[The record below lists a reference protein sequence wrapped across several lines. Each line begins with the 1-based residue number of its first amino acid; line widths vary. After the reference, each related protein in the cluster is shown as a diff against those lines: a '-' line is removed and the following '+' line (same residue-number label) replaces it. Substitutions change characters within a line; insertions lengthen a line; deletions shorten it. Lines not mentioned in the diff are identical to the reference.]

1 MRITI
6 FGLMHHPLNKKVI
19 LYSSL
24 FITAAVN
31 MPRLLAMNR
40 DGILARLIPFNGYQW
55 GLQVL
60 VSFAFC
66 LLLFYLNREALPQIM
81 GGWSLRRHQRFLLY
95 NLGITLVCGI
105 VAGIVSRL
113 LFGHERPF
121 RLNGYVARLLFIAFL
136 ILVELKI
143 LATLYKSQ
151 VKDRENEQLRHANTM
166 MELALL
172 KAQLNPHFL
181 FNALSSLSGVVREN
195 PDQAQHYIAHL
206 SRIFRYSLNKSNK
219 SLATVE
225 EELQEIYSYSELMK
239 MRYEG
244 GFVMH
249 VQVDKPYYTA
259 QLPHMSLQP
268 LIENA
273 LKHNLSTAARP
284 LTLSVRIEDDCLV
297 VKNNV
302 QLKPF
307 PEPGEGIGLSNLNE
321 RFKILLQREIEISR
335 IDNHFIVKLPL
346 QLTA

>member
-1 MRITI
+1 MY
-6 FGLMHHPLNKKVI
+6 HPLNKKVM

-40 DGILARLIPFNGYQW
+40 DGILARLAPFNGYMW
-55 GLQVL
+55 TMQVM

-66 LLLFYLNREALPQIM
+66 MLLFFQNKEVLPQLS
-81 GGWSLRRHQRFLLY
+81 GGWSFRKHKQLLLY
-95 NLGITLVCGI
+95 NLGITLACGI
-105 VAGIVSRL
+105 VAGIVSRV
-113 LFGHERPF
+113 LFGREGVM

-136 ILVELKI
+136 IIVELKI

-151 VKDRENEQLRHANTM
+151 MKDRENEQLRHANTM

-172 KAQLNPHFL
+172 KAQLNPHFF
-181 FNALSSLSGVVREN
+181 FNALSSLSGVVRES
-195 PDQAQHYIAHL
+195 PGKAQHYIAHL
-206 SRIFRYSLNKSNK
+206 SKIFRYSLNKSK
-219 SLATVE
+219 ESLVTLE
-225 EELQEIYSYSELMK
+225 EELKEIHSYGELMK

-244 GFVMH
+244 GFNID
-249 VQVDKPYYTA
+249 VQVEPSCYTM

-273 LKHNLSTAARP
+273 LKHNLSTINRP
-284 LTLSVRIEDDCLV
+284 LMLTVSVTDDWLTV
-297 VKNNV
+297 QNNI

-321 RFKILLQREIEISR
+321 RFKILLQREIEIHCT
-335 IDNHFIVKLPL
+335 DELFIVKLPL
-346 QLTA
+346 Q